1 MKIAYKYRIYPTKT
15 QEKVLMR
22 YMKEY
27 NYIQNVATEM
37 TKIYAI
43 KEQKA
48 SGKTKIVKGVEYPYY
63 KFPSTL
69 SLQSIINSLKKESQD
84 GLEYIINSKTLENKD
99 YLRECL
105 NDLPASCSHY
115 IAMAIKSAIDK
126 RYQKN
131 AYKGSHKKPH
141 FIKYDNED
149 ILDNFHLNF
158 HKFNQFDCSYTV
170 QQQQQSSLKIIEGKK
185 AYFSAMKVGNIK
197 MVYHRPIPENSKF
210 DAVIIS
216 KKGSQW
222 YISLGG
228 LTIQDKPIINKED
241 VLNAVGIDKNTDNYF
256 VSSDNEEYINPINK
270 LKKLNNMI
278 KKIYKRNGENKKDAK
293 TLSKRVYG
301 SQNYLKAQL
310 KVNKLYQRIDN
321 IKKAILNNASKHFV
335 EKYDAIFVEDLS
347 VKGMQRAM
355 GSMVQKNN
363 FFEFD
368 RLLAYKATL
377 LGKIFQ
383 KIGRFYASS
392 QICSKCGKIHPE
404 MKNLNRRVFR
414 CDCGNIIGRDYN
426 AAINIRE
433 EGLRI
438 LQKNEK

>member
-1 MKIAYKYRIYPTKT
+1 
-15 QEKVLMR
+15 
-22 YMKEY
+22 
-27 NYIQNVATEM
+27 
-37 TKIYAI
+37 
-43 KEQKA
+43 
-48 SGKTKIVKGVEYPYY
+48 
-63 KFPSTL
+63 
-69 SLQSIINSLKKESQD
+69 
-84 GLEYIINSKTLENKD
+84 
-99 YLRECL
+99 
-105 NDLPASCSHY
+105 
-115 IAMAIKSAIDK
+115 
-126 RYQKN
+126 
-131 AYKGSHKKPH
+131 
-141 FIKYDNED
+141 
-149 ILDNFHLNF
+149 
-158 HKFNQFDCSYTV
+158 
-170 QQQQQSSLKIIEGKK
+170 
-185 AYFSAMKVGNIK
+185 
-197 MVYHRPIPENSKF
+197 
-210 DAVIIS
+210 
-216 KKGSQW
+216 
-222 YISLGG
+222 
-228 LTIQDKPIINKED
+228 
-241 VLNAVGIDKNTDNYF
+241 
-256 VSSDNEEYINPINK
+256 
-270 LKKLNNMI
+270 MI
-278 KKIYKRNGENKKDAK
+278 KKLYKRNGENKKDVK

-310 KVNKLYQRIDN
+310 RINKLYQRIDN

-355 GSMVQKNN
+355 GTMVQKNN

-414 CDCGNIIGRDYN
+414 CECGNIINRDYN

>member
-1 MKIAYKYRIYPTKT
+1 MKIAYKYRIYPSKT

-37 TKIYAI
+37 VKIYAI

-48 SGKTKIVKGVEYPYY
+48 SGKTKVVKGVEYPYY
-63 KFPSTL
+63 KFPSIL
-69 SLQSIINSLKKESQD
+69 SLQSIVNSLKKESQD
-84 GLEYIINSKTLENKD
+84 GLQYIINPKTLENKD
-99 YLRECL
+99 HLKECL
-105 NDLPASCSHY
+105 NDMPASCSHY

-141 FIKYDNED
+141 FIKYNDKD

-170 QQQQQSSLKIIEGKK
+170 QQQQQSSLKVIEGKK
-185 AYFSAMKVGNIK
+185 AYFNAMKVGDIK
-197 MVYHRPIPENSKF
+197 MVYHRPISENSKF
-210 DAVIIS
+210 DAVTIS
-216 KKGSQW
+216 KKGDRW
-222 YISLGG
+222 FIVLGG
-228 LTIQDKPIINKED
+228 LTIADKPMIDKEK
-241 VLNAVGIDKNTDNYF
+241 VLKSVGIDKNSNNYF
-256 VSSDNEEYINPINK
+256 VSSDNDEFINPINK

-278 KKIYKRNGENKKDAK
+278 KKIYKRNGENKKDSK
-293 TLSKRVYG
+293 TKTKRIYG
-301 SQNYLKAQL
+301 SKNYLKKQL
-310 KVNKLYQRIDN
+310 KINKLYAKIDN
-321 IKKAILNNASKHFV
+321 IKKDILNKASKYFV
-335 EKYDAIFVEDLS
+335 ENYDAIFVEDLS

-414 CDCGNIIGRDYN
+414 CECGNIIGRDYN

>member
-1 MKIAYKYRIYPTKT
+1 MKIAYKYRIYPTKSQ
-15 QEKVLMR
+15 QEILMS
-22 YMKEY
+22 YMREY
-27 NYIQNVATEM
+27 NYIQNIATEM
-37 TKIYAI
+37 VKIYAI
-43 KEQKA
+43 KEQRE
-48 SGKTKIVKGVEYPYY
+48 SGKTRVVKGVEYPYY

-69 SLQSIINSLKKESQD
+69 SLQSIINSLKKESQE
-84 GLEYIINSKTLENKD
+84 GLQYIINQKTLENKD

-105 NDLPASCSHY
+105 NDLPASCSYY

-141 FIKYDNED
+141 FIKYNNED
-149 ILDNFHLNF
+149 ILDCFHLNF
-158 HKFNQFDCSYTV
+158 HKFNDFDCSYTV
-170 QQQQQSSLKIIEGKK
+170 QQQSQSSLKINDGKK
-185 AYFSAMKVGNIK
+185 AYFNAMKVGNIK

-210 DAVIIS
+210 DAVTIS
-216 KKGSQW
+216 KKGDRW
-222 YISLGG
+222 FIVLGG
-228 LTIQDKPIINKED
+228 LTIADKPMIDKEK
-241 VLNAVGIDKNTDNYF
+241 VLKSVGIDKNTNNYF
-256 VSSDNEEYINPINK
+256 VSSDNDEFINPINK

-278 KKIYKRNGENKKDAK
+278 KKIYKRNGENKKDSK
-293 TLSKRVYG
+293 TKTKRIYG
-301 SQNYLKAQL
+301 SKNYLKKQL
-310 KVNKLYQRIDN
+310 KINKLYAKIDN
-321 IKKAILNNASKHFV
+321 IKKDILNKASKYFV
-335 EKYDAIFVEDLS
+335 ENYDAIFVEDLS

-368 RLLAYKATL
+368 RLLEYKATL

-414 CDCGNIIGRDYN
+414 CECGNIIGRDYN